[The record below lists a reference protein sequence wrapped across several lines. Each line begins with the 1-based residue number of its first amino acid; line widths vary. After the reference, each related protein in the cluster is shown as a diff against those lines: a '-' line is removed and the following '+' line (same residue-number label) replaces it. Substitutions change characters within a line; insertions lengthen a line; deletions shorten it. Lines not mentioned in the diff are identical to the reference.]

1 MFNTKKLIK
10 IKTNRINLVIETKF
24 NQKYKGK

>member
-10 IKTNRINLVIETKF
+10 IKINILNLGIKIYF
-24 NQKYKGK
+24 SQKYEGK